1 MTQVE
6 KMLSC
11 ENEPFNRNGHEEFD
25 MLIVARR
32 VAIVSVNA
40 WERLIGVVE
49 KHEIGRKSE
58 EK

>member
-1 MTQVE
+1 MTQIE

-32 VAIVSVNA
+32 VAMVSVNA
-40 WERLIGVVE
+40 
-49 KHEIGRKSE
+49 
-58 EK
+58 